1 MEIHVNQIEKRSW
14 IEINLSQLRA
24 NLEIYKRHLKRDAQI
39 MAVIKADAYGHGD
52 VQVARMLTDMGVRL
66 FAVSNIDEAVGLRE
80 SGVQGEILILGY
92 SSPVYAKT
100 LCDYDLTQA
109 LVSEVYAAQ
118 LANTGFPVKCQFAI
132 DTGMNRIGID
142 ADDCIHCERVIRTYA
157 NKLQLNGLF
166 THLCVADSD
175 EAFDIE
181 FTHGQIGKFK
191 TVVDS
196 VSDLNLPYLHCL
208 NSAGGL
214 RYLDDSDYYSS
225 IGNIVRLGIILY
237 GLKPDISNKIPE
249 GIAPAFTWKSVLSMV
264 KTVRAGEYIGYGRTY
279 KVEKDAVIATV
290 ATGYADGLNRHFSNK
305 GFVMINGQR
314 APIVGRIC
322 MDQTLVDVTDIPD
335 VTMGMHAI
343 LLGRSG
349 ELAYNADDMAKDMGT
364 IGYEVLC
371 NISKRV
377 QRFYINSYSEYL

>member
-24 NLEIYKRHLKRDAQI
+24 NYEIYKKNLARDVSI

-52 VQVARMLTDMGVRL
+52 VQVARMLSDAGVRL

-80 SGVQGEILILGY
+80 AGIQGEILLLGY
-92 SSPVYAKT
+92 SSPVYART
-100 LCDYDLTQA
+100 LCEFDLTQA

-118 LANTGFPVKCQFAI
+118 LANTGYPVKCQFAI

-142 ADDCIHCERVIRTYA
+142 ASKPDYCAQAIRTYHE
-157 NKLQLNGLF
+157 KLKLNGLF

-175 EAFDIE
+175 DENDKAY
-181 FTHGQIGKFK
+181 TLAQIDKFK
-191 TVVDS
+191 TIADR
-196 VSDLNLPYLHCL
+196 VSDLNLPYVHCC

-214 RYLDDSDYYSS
+214 TYLDNSNYYDS
-225 IGNIVRLGIILY
+225 IGKIVRLGIILY
-237 GLKPDISNKIPE
+237 GLKPDYSNTLPD
-249 GIAPAFTWKSVLSMV
+249 GIASALTWKSVLSMV
-264 KTVRAGEYIGYGRTY
+264 KKVKKGEYIGYGRTFQTQR
-279 KVEKDAVIATV
+279 DSLIATV
-290 ATGYADGLNRHFSNK
+290 ATGYADGLNRLLSNK
-305 GFVMINGQR
+305 GFVMINGQK

-349 ELAYNADDMAKDMGT
+349 KLHYDADDMARDLDT

-371 NISKRV
+371 NITKRV
-377 QRFYINSYSEYL
+377 QRFYVNSYRDYL